1 MPVRAGLMR
10 VTVRGYGPAAKALE
24 QLAVSSVA
32 RGVHSIDSPAAP
44 DNGRENALHLA
55 KQTLEPY
62 VVPKT

>member
-24 QLAVSSVA
+24 QLAVSSAA

-44 DNGRENALHLA
+44 DNGCENALPRVRLPPPA
-55 KQTLEPY
+55 PA
-62 VVPKT
+62 PAP